1 MKNPAPGVWVTHY
14 GRPGVIEVVG
24 VAGYAVVRFPSSDGF
39 PFPAQEVVRV
49 SELKQHKAKQQADDD
64 HEPAPF

>member
-1 MKNPAPGVWVTHY
+1 MKNPAPGMWVTHY
-14 GRPGVIEVVG
+14 GRPGVIEVIG

-49 SELKQHKAKQQADDD
+49 SELKRFRQKKQVDDY
-64 HEPAPF
+64 EPAPF